1 MDETRE
7 RILERIRMRRTLPTP
22 AKRAEI
28 RKAAGLTLQ
37 DLADAI
43 GVTPATIHYWE
54 QGTRNPR
61 PEHIAAY
68 RAALDAM
75 ASAEHDIA
83 A

>member
-1 MDETRE
+1 MEETRE
-7 RILERIRMRRTLPTP
+7 RILERIRMRRTLPSP
-22 AKRAEI
+22 EKRREI
-28 RKAAGLTLQ
+28 REAAGLTLQ

-61 PEHIAAY
+61 PEHITAY
-68 RAALDAM
+68 TAALDAM
-75 ASAEHDIA
+75 ATADEHLA